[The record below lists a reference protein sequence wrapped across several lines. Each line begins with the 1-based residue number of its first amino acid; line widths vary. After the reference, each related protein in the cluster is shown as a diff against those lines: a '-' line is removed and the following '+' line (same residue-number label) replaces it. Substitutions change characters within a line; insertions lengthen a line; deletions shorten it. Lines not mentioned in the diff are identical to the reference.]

1 MNEIVYIY
9 IVNYRQFPAVLEALW
24 LQLHHHR
31 THSPCLVQITLFF
44 FVCVEN
50 NKILLRKVIETFI
63 PFYVFYLSIEMLF
76 FVWKIKK
83 NEPTNQQ
90 QQTEQWMLTFNY
102 RCLAVVFYCLVTIKS
117 SFYLIASFLI
127 LDATA

>member
-1 MNEIVYIY
+1 MNEIVYISSELPSIPGGPGGPLITVTSSSY
-9 IVNYRQFPAVLEALW
+9 SFSL
-24 LQLHHHR
+24 
-31 THSPCLVQITLFF
+31 PCPNNFIFCVCREQQNFIEKSYWNFYSFLCILF
-44 FVCVEN
+44 VHWDA
-50 NKILLRKVIETFI
+50 
-63 PFYVFYLSIEMLF
+63 F